1 MEQYQPKL
9 KTVSQGDI
17 PAPATQEFMEKVNIQ
32 MTKFEGQME
41 MVCQKLNQNTEEHKE
56 IMAKMDKFIE
66 GCEKKFATKL
76 IEKIVYIIVGIFALA
91 ALYFI
96 FNEVGLPH

>member
-1 MEQYQPKL
+1 MTKRSAQL
-9 KTVSQGDI
+9 KKISQGDI
-17 PAPATQEFMEKVNIQ
+17 PAPQTLEFMEKVNIQ
-32 MTKFEGQME
+32 MTKFEGQIE
-41 MVCQKLNQNTEEHKE
+41 SVCSKLDQNACEHKE
-56 IMAKMDKFIE
+56 IMEKMDKFID

-76 IEKIVYIIVGIFALA
+76 TEKIVYIIVGIFALA